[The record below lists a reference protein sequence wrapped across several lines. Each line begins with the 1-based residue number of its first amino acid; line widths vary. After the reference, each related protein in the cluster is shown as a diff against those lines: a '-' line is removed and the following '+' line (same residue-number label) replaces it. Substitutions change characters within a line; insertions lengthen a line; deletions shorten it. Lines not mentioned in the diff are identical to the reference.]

1 MAEIKCLPLKKFTTG
16 PIFGQPP
23 GTLAALQNMVL
34 TPDGYVE
41 ARGGFEKP
49 KLVGGTPSDG
59 ITSGG
64 YADAIELSTS
74 YGFIRTFDSA
84 AGAGLRYSANRQLH
98 PGGWRPFP
106 TTVVTDAIYFGADVP
121 FSRIGMF
128 LSRALASATFTVAYE
143 YWNGAAYTA
152 FAATPETITFASAY
166 VMQFA
171 SWRMPTDWAPVS
183 TGDGAGSTHGNV
195 YKYWMRIRITA
206 VTGLT
211 VIPLVQYAF
220 GYWNGMREIYFSS
233 SNPLVGNN
241 LGSFERHGVEGT
253 TTEWFPLTNETVLN
267 AVPMR
272 LAAYRGRVVAANS
285 IVTKRWDGNTW
296 VDLGINS
303 TLIAGSALPA
313 ALAAGMGAG
322 IWRYYYAWGNGPCQ
336 NFDTYTDRQDAQPL
350 YGWGRAS
357 FIATAT
363 TTAGVNEQVNLVLIT
378 PPPAGVSAIAIYRT
392 DDLTNVP
399 AGKRDNMPAYL
410 INSFRILEHNTS
422 PLGFEQAWGGG
433 GNIYSDIQVDQA
445 FPRQEAAN
453 YDIAPPQRCKYVLA
467 HQNWLLLGDNETWY
481 ISDPFQIDRF
491 STKFTTG
498 FVRLNGANGGR
509 NMGGVSFGDQAV
521 LFTDNQ
527 VWGLTNLDMD
537 VYQIYPIALYVGN
550 VAPDAAVAGEG
561 RLIWPGH
568 DGFYQ
573 WLGGNA
579 APNKISGELDDTF
592 QNMSYETHG
601 GSRATIVDRRY
612 IFRPASPNGTD
623 VDGVAYVYDFQTE
636 TWGTIFHSSVASVSE
651 LFPLTTVH
659 APLGNNDA
667 GVLHS
672 LWGKI
677 SYTTGAG
684 EYSLF
689 LGELTTQDNGADITY
704 TTIMYFPLPPSEMF
718 RPKRVL
724 AYYSAADGW
733 GTPVISNPLATHIGS
748 SPGTLNTGTPDT
760 ATDYNLIAATF
771 SSVSSGTSDIQVRF
785 SVVSAVGGTP
795 RTQRF
800 YGAVLEGEH
809 SKIRRGGV

>member
-1 MAEIKCLPLKKFTTG
+1 MT
-16 PIFGQPP
+16 
-23 GTLAALQNMVL
+23 L
-34 TPDGYVE
+34 TPDGYAE

-59 ITSGG
+59 LTSGG
-64 YADAIELSTS
+64 YDDAIELSTS
-74 YGFIRTFDSA
+74 YGWIRTFDSA
-84 AGAGLRYSANRQLH
+84 AGAGSRYSANRQLH

-128 LSRALASATFTVAYE
+128 LSRALASATFTVVYE
-143 YWNGAAYTA
+143 YWNGAWTA
-152 FAATPETITFASAY
+152 FAATPETINFGAAY
-166 VMQFA
+166 VMQFG
-171 SWRMPTDWAPVS
+171 SWRMPTDWVPISV
-183 TGDGAGSTHGNV
+183 GDGAGSTNGNV

-206 VTGLT
+206 VTVLT

-220 GYWNGMREIYFSS
+220 GYWNGIKEIYFSA
-233 SNPLVGNN
+233 SNPLVGNS

-253 TTEWFPLTNETVLN
+253 TTEWFPIASETALN
-267 AVPMR
+267 AVPLR
-272 LAAYRGRVVAANS
+272 LAAYRGRVVVTNS
-285 IVTKRWDGNTW
+285 MVTKRWDGNTW

-303 TLIAGSALPA
+303 TLIAGSATPA

-378 PPPAGVSAIAIYRT
+378 TPPAGVSAIAIYRT

-399 AGKRDNMPAYL
+399 AGKRANMPAYL

-422 PLGFEQAWGGG
+422 PLGFEQAWGGL
-433 GNIYSDIQVDQA
+433 GNIYSDTQVDQA
-445 FPRQEAAN
+445 FPRQEATQ
-453 YDIAPPQRCKYVLA
+453 YDVSPPQRCKYAVT
-467 HQNWLLLGDNETWY
+467 HQNWLLLGDDETWY

-537 VYQIYPIALYVGN
+537 VYQIYPIALNVGN
-550 VAPDAAVAGEG
+550 VAPDAAAVGEG

-573 WLGGNA
+573 WLGGRD
-579 APNKISGELDDTF
+579 APTKISGELDETF
-592 QNMSYETHG
+592 QNLSYETHG
-601 GSRATIVDRRY
+601 GSTATIVDRQY
-612 IFRPASPNGTD
+612 IVSLTNPGRTTNPQT
-623 VDGVAYVYDFQTE
+623 YVFDFSTE
-636 TWGTIFHSSVASVSE
+636 TWSKTVPYGFQSTMSVLA
-651 LFPLTTVH
+651 TVR

-667 GVLHS
+667 GVRHS
-672 LWGKI
+672 IWGKVG
-677 SYTTGAG
+677 YETGG
-684 EYSLF
+684 FFEYSLF
-689 LGELTTQDNGADITY
+689 LGNLTTQDNGTNFACS
-704 TTIMYFPLPPSEMF
+704 TTMHFPLPPSKLF

-724 AYYSAADGW
+724 AYYSAANGW
-733 GTPVISNPLATHIGS
+733 ATPGLFTPLGAQIGS
-748 SPGTLNTGTPDT
+748 SSGTLNTGTPDT
-760 ATDYNLIAATF
+760 STDYSLIGGTYSA
-771 SSVSSGTSDIQVRF
+771 VSSGTSDIQVTF
-785 SVVSAVGGTP
+785 SVASAAGGTP
-795 RTQRF
+795 RVQRF
-800 YGAVLEGEH
+800 YGAVLEGEPAGV
-809 SKIRRGGV
+809 RRGGV

>member
-1 MAEIKCLPLKKFTTG
+1 MAEIKCMPLKKFTTG

-23 GTLAALQNMVL
+23 GTLTALQNMTL

-59 ITSGG
+59 LTSGG

-84 AGAGLRYSANRQLH
+84 AGAGGRYSANRQLH

-143 YWNGAAYTA
+143 FWNGAAYTA
-152 FAATPETITFASAY
+152 FAATPETINFGAAY

-171 SWRMPTDWAPVS
+171 SWRMPTDWVPVAV
-183 TGDGAGSTHGNV
+183 GDGAGSTHGNV

-206 VTGLT
+206 VTVLT

-220 GYWNGMREIYFSS
+220 GYWNGIKEIYFTG
-233 SNPLVGNN
+233 SNPLVGNS

-253 TTEWFPLTNETVLN
+253 TTEWFPIASETALN

-272 LAAYRGRVVAANS
+272 LAAYRGRVVATNS
-285 IVTKRWDGNTW
+285 MVTKRWDGNTW
-296 VDLGINS
+296 VDLGITS
-303 TLIAGSALPA
+303 SAITGSATPA

-322 IWRYYYAWGNGPCQ
+322 VWRYYYAWGNGPCQ
-336 NFDTYTDRQDAQPL
+336 NFDTYADRQDAQPL

-363 TTAGVNEQVNLVLIT
+363 TTAGVNEQVDLVLIT
-378 PPPAGVSAIAIYRT
+378 PPPVGVSAIAIYRT

-399 AGKRDNMPAYL
+399 AGKRANMPAYL

-422 PLGFEQAWGGG
+422 PLGFEQAWGGL
-433 GNIYSDIQVDQA
+433 GNIYSDTQVDQA

-453 YDIAPPQRCKYVLA
+453 YDIAPPQRCQYVLA

-537 VYQIYPIALYVGN
+537 VYQIFPIALNVGN
-550 VAPDAAVAGEG
+550 VAPDAAAVGEG

-579 APNKISGELDDTF
+579 APTKISYDMDETF
-592 QNMSYETHG
+592 QNMSYEAHG
-601 GSRATIVDRRY
+601 GSTATIVDRQY
-612 IFRPASPNGTD
+612 IVSLTNPGKTTNPQTYAFDFATEMWAKVVPTGFTSTISVLAS
-623 VDGVAYVYDFQTE
+623 
-636 TWGTIFHSSVASVSE
+636 
-651 LFPLTTVH
+651 VH

-667 GVLHS
+667 GVMHS
-672 LWGKI
+672 LWGKV
-677 SYTTGAG
+677 SYDTGVG

-689 LGELTTQDNGADITY
+689 LGNLTTQDNGSDFTSTAT
-704 TTIMYFPLPPSEMF
+704 MHFPLPPSQLF

-724 AYYSAADGW
+724 AYYSAPNGW
-733 GTPVISNPLATHIGS
+733 GTPSVFNPLAAQIGS
-748 SPGTLNTGTPDT
+748 SLGTLNTGTPDT
-760 ATDYNLIAATF
+760 STDYSLIGGTYSA
-771 SSVSSGTSDIQVRF
+771 VSSGTSDIQVTF
-785 SVVSAVGGTP
+785 SVASAAGGTP

-800 YGAVLEGEH
+800 YGAVLEGEP
-809 SKIRRGGV
+809 SKVRRGGV